1 MGATHPVL
9 PESGPDAWPGTGRI
23 WGEAFAEPAGSA
35 ELGAL
40 FAPRGIAVIGASR
53 DPAKLG
59 AALARSVAGFPGYV
73 ALVNARDPEPGSGVY
88 ASVEE
93 AAEHGPID
101 LALVCL
107 PARVCADAVAEAA
120 KAGARAAVVYGGGFA
135 EAGAD
140 GERYQ
145 RELADVVERTGIRL
159 LGPNTSG
166 FLAPGRGLTAS
177 FVPGAADVPT
187 GRVAVVAA
195 SGGVNH
201 ALAFLLSEAGHGVS
215 LAVGLGNC
223 VDVTAADVLEHLAGD
238 PHTGAVALHIESV
251 ADGRRLTGAVARLAA
266 TRPVVAL
273 VVGRHDV
280 GAFAASHTGALAT
293 SWRTTRAALTQ
304 AGAVLVDDE
313 RELVDAVGA
322 LSLVRLPAAVDPG
335 VGVVTA
341 QAGPGLLLLDELRGR
356 RAAVPELTA
365 DTRRA
370 LAEVLPPLTYQ
381 ANPVDTGRP
390 GPGFGAVLNT
400 VAADLA
406 VDLIAGYALHEPAAF
421 DLLEAVDT
429 AGHNVPLLL
438 GVGGTGDDVRR
449 VRRALLERGVPV
461 AADPQGLAAMT
472 GALLADARARHRT
485 AAGAGAPRVAVAV
498 EPGPGPWDEDQAK
511 ALLDRLDI
519 PTMPRRACMDRAAA
533 HRALAELPGPV
544 AVKLL
549 DAAVLHKTEIGGVR
563 LGVSTPAELDA
574 ALDAIEAAA
583 RCAAGAS
590 GGAVDG
596 GSAAGVAGA
605 SGPLAAAVDGVV
617 PVGPAGADHGR
628 TAADGEPAPPG
639 PPAPDHESRTGGAG
653 GKDTAEGE
661 AVAAAPEAPQVL
673 VEAMA
678 PPGVDLVVGARRDP
692 VFGPVV
698 LVGLGGTTAEA
709 LADVSI
715 RLAPLTA
722 TEAAT
727 MPADLAGHALLDGWR
742 GGPVLDRAAL
752 GQVTAALGALL
763 AAHPE
768 LAEIEINP
776 LRITAHGLVALD
788 AVCIAARAA
797 GPAGPAGMAQEEG
810 GD

>member
-1 MGATHPVL
+1 MNGAAGGGPETTAAATAGTATATAMAAAGPSVTVEPSARPGPVARPGRSRTPGDAV
-9 PESGPDAWPGTGRI
+9 PESSDGLGGLGP
-23 WGEAFAEPAGSA
+23 
-35 ELGAL
+35 L

-59 AALARSVAGFPGYV
+59 AALARSVAGFPGDV
-73 ALVNARDPEPGSGVY
+73 ALVNARDPEPSSGIY
-88 ASVEE
+88 GSVEE
-93 AAEHGPID
+93 AAEHGPVD
-101 LALVCL
+101 LALVCV

-135 EAGAD
+135 EAGGD

-145 RELADVVERTGIRL
+145 RELADVVQRTGIRL

-166 FLAPGRGLTAS
+166 FLAPGGGLTAS
-177 FVPGAADVPT
+177 FVPGAADVPS

-215 LAVGLGNC
+215 LAVGLGNG

-238 PHTGAVALHIESV
+238 PQTGAVALHIESV

-266 TRPVVAL
+266 IRPVVAL

-293 SWRTTRAALTQ
+293 SWRTTRAALAQ

-322 LSLVRLPAAVDPG
+322 LSLVRLPAAADPG

-341 QAGPGLLLLDELRGR
+341 QAGPGLLLLDDLRGR

-390 GPGFGAVLNT
+390 GPGFGAVLDT
-400 VAADLA
+400 VAADPA

-421 DLLEAVDT
+421 DLVEAVDA
-429 AGHNVPLLL
+429 AGYSVPLLL
-438 GVGGTGDDVRR
+438 GVGGAGDGVRR

-461 AADPQGLAAMT
+461 AGDPHGLAAMT

-485 AAGAGAPRVAVAV
+485 TAGSTGAGAPRGAMAV
-498 EPGPGPWDEDQAK
+498 EPGPGPWDEDRAK
-511 ALLDRLDI
+511 TILDRLGV
-519 PTMPRRACMDRAAA
+519 PTMPRRACADRAAA

-563 LGVSTPAELDA
+563 LGVRTPAELDA
-574 ALDAIEAAA
+574 ALDAIEEAAL
-583 RCAAGAS
+583 RVAGAS
-590 GGAVDG
+590 GGAADG
-596 GSAAGVAGA
+596 RSGAAGDGA
-605 SGPLAAAVDGVV
+605 
-617 PVGPAGADHGR
+617 PAR
-628 TAADGEPAPPG
+628 L
-639 PPAPDHESRTGGAG
+639 
-653 GKDTAEGE
+653 
-661 AVAAAPEAPQVL
+661 AVALEAAPPEAPQAARFL
-673 VEAMA
+673 VESMA
-678 PPGVDLVVGARRDP
+678 PAGVDLVVGARRDP

-715 RLAPLTA
+715 RLAPFTA

-727 MPADLAGHALLDGWR
+727 MPADLAGCALLDGWR

-752 GQVTAALGALL
+752 GEVTAALGDLL
-763 AAHPE
+763 AAHPA

-788 AVCIAARAA
+788 AVCIAAGAA
-797 GPAGPAGMAQEEG
+797 EMAQEEG